1 MAKMLLRSKKRTDF
15 LFPGLLVTILAV
27 SILSGSG
34 RKTEGA
40 QITKPAGQL
49 IAVEPLPVADGEMCE
64 LMPPIAPG
72 SLFELAALQQTP
84 APATGA
90 PSSAAQT
97 AVALRRPT
105 RVLKDAFPSYSAVG
119 VDVIHNEVI
128 LAAENHLSLMIHD
141 RTQNT
146 PPTVRSEPR
155 RVINGTNTELEYVC
169 GVYVDPNNGDIYGVN
184 NDTLNK
190 LTVFSRLSKGNA
202 APDRSLEVPQG
213 TFGIAVDEK
222 SQEL

>member
-1 MAKMLLRSKKRTDF
+1 
-15 LFPGLLVTILAV
+15 
-27 SILSGSG
+27 
-34 RKTEGA
+34 
-40 QITKPAGQL
+40 
-49 IAVEPLPVADGEMCE
+49 
-64 LMPPIAPG
+64 
-72 SLFELAALQQTP
+72 FELAALQQTP

-90 PSSAAQT
+90 PASAAQT

-119 VDVIHNEVI
+119 VDVVHNEVI

-155 RVINGTNTELEYVC
+155 RVIHGLNTDLEFVC
-169 GVYVDPNNGDIYGVN
+169 GVYVDPASGDVYGIN

-190 LTVFSRLSKGNA
+190 LAVFSRRANGNA
-202 APDRSLEVPQG
+202 APER
-213 TFGIAVDEK
+213 
-222 SQEL
+222 